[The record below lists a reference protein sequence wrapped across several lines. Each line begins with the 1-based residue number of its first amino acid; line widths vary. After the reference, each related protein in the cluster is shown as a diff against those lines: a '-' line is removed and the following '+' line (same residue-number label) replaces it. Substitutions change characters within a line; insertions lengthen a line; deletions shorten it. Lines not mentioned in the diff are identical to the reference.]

1 VTPAGGH
8 RKRHVAR
15 RTAIDVLYEA
25 DVMNRAPATVLD
37 EWRAAGRSIPEYTA
51 ELVRDVAQRISDIDG
66 VLAAHSEEWPV
77 HRMAVVD
84 RTILRVACAEM
95 ASGLPAAVAINE
107 AVTIAS
113 ELASDDSGRFINGIL
128 GRVAREMGAG
138 NGEGSPGDGDRPHTT

>member
-1 VTPAGGH
+1 
-8 RKRHVAR
+8 
-15 RTAIDVLYEA
+15 
-25 DVMNRAPATVLD
+25 MNRAPARVLD
-37 EWRAAGRSIPEYTA
+37 EWRAAGRSIPDYT
-51 ELVRDVAQRISDIDG
+51 EDLVRDVAQHISDIDV
-66 VLAAHSEEWPV
+66 VLSAHSDEWPV

-128 GRVAREMGAG
+128 GRVAREMGASDPG
-138 NGEGSPGDGDRPHTT
+138 VSPRGGDRPQPT